1 MRVEVYVREKVLS
14 MNVGVGSQR
23 VRWLAEAATLRY
35 QANSMFHT
43 GEPKLVKLEDGSVLG
58 MNERIS
64 DRLADNG
71 RVWVLYEDL
80 SAPQGSKD
88 KPKRR

>member
-43 GEPKLVKLEDGSVLG
+43 GEPKLVKL
-58 MNERIS
+58 
-64 DRLADNG
+64 
-71 RVWVLYEDL
+71 
-80 SAPQGSKD
+80 
-88 KPKRR
+88 